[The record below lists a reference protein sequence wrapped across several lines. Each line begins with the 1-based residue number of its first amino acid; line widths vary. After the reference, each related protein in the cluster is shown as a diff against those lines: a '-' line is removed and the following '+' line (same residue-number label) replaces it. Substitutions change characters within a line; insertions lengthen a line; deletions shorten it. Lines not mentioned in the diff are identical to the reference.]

1 MFAPLA
7 ASFPAKGAGRTTR
20 KQVAQSLGYSRQY
33 LYKLQRQ
40 EATRQL
46 VEQQVKA
53 LVCEQRKLLPRLG
66 TRKLHFKLGPQLQAK
81 GIKLGR
87 DKLFCLMREFDLL
100 IGPKRRYVQTTMSRH
115 HLRKYPNLV
124 KGLPLTA
131 PEQVWASDITYVRTR
146 QGTCY
151 VNLVTDAFS
160 RRIMGYTAAADME
173 AVSMGRALV
182 MALSAKQTT
191 ADTIHHSDRGLQYCS
206 RHYVGLATER
216 GLRMSMTQDSDP
228 YENALAERMN
238 RTLKEEFGLGNTLDS
253 LKQVELLLKQAVE
266 LYNAHR
272 PHLALKMKTPQQVHQ
287 EKIPACLNK
296 PGPC

>member
-1 MFAPLA
+1 M
-7 ASFPAKGAGRTTR
+7 R
-20 KQVAQSLGYSRQY
+20 KQESERAALHHQRVRQ
-33 LYKLQRQ
+33 
-40 EATRQL
+40 
-46 VEQQVKA
+46 

-66 TRKLHFKLGPQLQAK
+66 TRKLYSKLQPAFRSLGLK
-81 GIKLGR
+81 VGR
-87 DKLFCLMREFDLL
+87 DRLFGCLREFGLL
-100 IGPKRRYVQTTMSRH
+100 IKPGRRYVQTTMSRH

-124 KGLPLTA
+124 RGLPVTH

-160 RRIMGYTAAADME
+160 RRIMGYAAAANME
-173 AVSMGRALV
+173 AVSMGRALA
-182 MALSAKQTT
+182 MALKAKQTAT
-191 ADTIHHSDRGLQYCS
+191 DTIHHSDRGLQYCS

-238 RTLKEEFGLGNTLDS
+238 RTLKEEFGLGGTLDN
-253 LKQVELLLKQAVE
+253 LEQVELLLEQAVE
-266 LYNAHR
+266 LYNEHR
-272 PHLALKMKTPQQVHQ
+272 PHLALKMRTPQQVHQ